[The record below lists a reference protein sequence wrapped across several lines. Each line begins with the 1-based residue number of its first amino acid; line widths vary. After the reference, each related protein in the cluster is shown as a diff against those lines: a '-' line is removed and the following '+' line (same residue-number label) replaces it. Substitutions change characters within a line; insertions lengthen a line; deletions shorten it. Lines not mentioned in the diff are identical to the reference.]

1 MEAVAFAEKMAPS
14 PESAELPKT
23 LEEQYVWVLS
33 RTEGN
38 QVSKPACA
46 REQSGEE
53 RNRAIH
59 CFDLP
64 PRLISAESEFQVQ
77 MQVLQSRI

>member
-38 QVSKPACA
+38 QVSKPACERA
-46 REQSGEE
+46 KWRE

-64 PRLISAESEFQVQ
+64 PRLISAESEFEVQ
-77 MQVLQSRI
+77 MQVLQPRI

>member
-1 MEAVAFAEKMAPS
+1 M
-14 PESAELPKT
+14 ESAELPKT

-38 QVSKPACA
+38 QVSQPTSM
-46 REQSGEE
+46 RDSRVEQKETV
-53 RNRAIH
+53 RFTA
-59 CFDLP
+59 DLP
-64 PRLISAESEFQVQ
+64 PRLISAESEFEVQ